1 MLDDCRNTASPR
13 AESCDWL
20 VLSDWSHWLD
30 RISRPFQALD
40 VARRVQVTWLA
51 ISSTPLAVNSVVLD
65 FQSSKIK
72 SHVYKVLLNSIYD
85 ASKDL
90 WPSICTWSTTWQ
102 RKKKQTEALGVNSA
116 TALFKRGARTD
127 PEILERG
134 VLACYIDTI
143 ILFAG
148 DLFYSLVTELWDHLY
163 ICVHKIELKK
173 TDSAENS
180 FNRVAVKKEK
190 KAPPPLKP
198 LALLLLYQIWI
209 QSTLP

>member
-30 RISRPFQALD
+30 RISRPFQALE

-102 RKKKQTEALGVNSA
+102 RKKKQTEALGVNGA
-116 TALFKRGARTD
+116 TALFKMGARTD

>member
-1 MLDDCRNTASPR
+1 MLDDCINTASPR

-30 RISRPFQALD
+30 RISRPFQALE
-40 VARRVQVTWLA
+40 VACRVQVTWLA
-51 ISSTPLAVNSVVLD
+51 ISSTPLAVNSVVPD

-72 SHVYKVLLNSIYD
+72 SHVYKVLLHSIYG

-102 RKKKQTEALGVNSA
+102 RKRNKLRPWAWTA
-116 TALFKRGARTD
+116 TALFKRGARAD
-127 PEILERG
+127 PQILERG

-148 DLFYSLVTELWDHLY
+148 DRTLRPSVHL
-163 ICVHKIELKK
+163 CPKNW
-173 TDSAENS
+173 A
-180 FNRVAVKKEK
+180 
-190 KAPPPLKP
+190 
-198 LALLLLYQIWI
+198 
-209 QSTLP
+209 

>member
-90 WPSICTWSTTWQ
+90 WPSICPWSTTWQ
-102 RKKKQTEALGVNSA
+102 RKKKQTEALGVNCYSP
-116 TALFKRGARTD
+116 FQEGCYGGSRNFRKRGTVQYRKWSRDRKWSPKWTASD
-127 PEILERG
+127 PQSRPQMIP
-134 VLACYIDTI
+134 
-143 ILFAG
+143 
-148 DLFYSLVTELWDHLY
+148 
-163 ICVHKIELKK
+163 
-173 TDSAENS
+173 
-180 FNRVAVKKEK
+180 KEK
-190 KAPPPLKP
+190 
-198 LALLLLYQIWI
+198 
-209 QSTLP
+209 

>member
-30 RISRPFQALD
+30 RISRPFQALE

-90 WPSICTWSTTWQ
+90 WPSICPWSTTWQ
-102 RKKKQTEALGVNSA
+102 RKKKQTEALGVNCYSP
-116 TALFKRGARTD
+116 FQEGCYGG

-143 ILFAG
+143 IFFAG
-148 DLFYSLVTELWDHLY
+148 DLFYSLVTELWEHLY
-163 ICVHKIELKK
+163 ICVQKIELKK

>member
-30 RISRPFQALD
+30 RISRPFQALE

-51 ISSTPLAVNSVVLD
+51 ISSTPLAVNSVVPD

-72 SHVYKVLLNSIYD
+72 SHVYKVLLNSIYG

-102 RKKKQTEALGVNSA
+102 RKKKQTEALGVNCYW
-116 TALFKRGARTD
+116 ALFKRGARTD

-163 ICVHKIELKK
+163 ICVQKIELKK
-173 TDSAENS
+173 TNSAENS
-180 FNRVAVKKEK
+180 FNTVSVKKKK

-209 QSTLP
+209 QSILA

>member
-143 ILFAG
+143 I
-148 DLFYSLVTELWDHLY
+148 YSLVTYFIRWWQNSETICTSVSTKLSLRRQIQPKIRVTELQLR
-163 ICVHKIELKK
+163 K
-173 TDSAENS
+173 
-180 FNRVAVKKEK
+180 RRR
-190 KAPPPLKP
+190 PLP
-198 LALLLLYQIWI
+198 RW
-209 QSTLP
+209 SH

>member
-30 RISRPFQALD
+30 RISRPFQALE

-127 PEILERG
+127 RNFRKRG
-134 VLACYIDTI
+134 TSMLHRYHYFIRWWQNSETI
-143 ILFAG
+143 CTSVSKKL
-148 DLFYSLVTELWDHLY
+148 SLRRQ
-163 ICVHKIELKK
+163 IQPKIRLTQFQLRK
-173 TDSAENS
+173 
-180 FNRVAVKKEK
+180 RRR
-190 KAPPPLKP
+190 PLP
-198 LALLLLYQIWI
+198 RW
-209 QSTLP
+209 SH

>member
-1 MLDDCRNTASPR
+1 MLDDCINTASPR

-30 RISRPFQALD
+30 RISRPFQALE
-40 VARRVQVTWLA
+40 VACRVQVTWLA
-51 ISSTPLAVNSVVLD
+51 ISSTPLAVNSVVPD

-72 SHVYKVLLNSIYD
+72 SHVYKVLLHSIYG

-90 WPSICTWSTTWQ
+90 WPSIWTWSTTWQ
-102 RKKKQTEALGVNSA
+102 RKKKQTEALGVNCYW
-116 TALFKRGARTD
+116 ALFKRGARTD

-148 DLFYSLVTELWDHLY
+148 DRTLRPSVHL
-163 ICVHKIELKK
+163 CPKNW
-173 TDSAENS
+173 A
-180 FNRVAVKKEK
+180 
-190 KAPPPLKP
+190 
-198 LALLLLYQIWI
+198 
-209 QSTLP
+209 

>member
-1 MLDDCRNTASPR
+1 MRVKIYGPLSAPEARHDREKRNKLRPWAWT
-13 AESCDWL
+13 
-20 VLSDWSHWLD
+20 VLQPFSRGVLG
-30 RISRPFQALD
+30 RI
-40 VARRVQVTWLA
+40 
-51 ISSTPLAVNSVVLD
+51 
-65 FQSSKIK
+65 
-72 SHVYKVLLNSIYD
+72 
-85 ASKDL
+85 
-90 WPSICTWSTTWQ
+90 
-102 RKKKQTEALGVNSA
+102 
-116 TALFKRGARTD
+116 
-127 PEILERG
+127 EILERG

-190 KAPPPLKP
+190 KSPPPLKP

>member
-30 RISRPFQALD
+30 RISRPFQALE
-40 VARRVQVTWLA
+40 VACRVQVTWLA
-51 ISSTPLAVNSVVLD
+51 ISSTPLAVNSVVPD

-72 SHVYKVLLNSIYD
+72 SHVYKVLLNSIYG

-90 WPSICTWSTTWQ
+90 WPSICTWSTTRQ
-102 RKKKQTEALGVNSA
+102 RKKKQTEALGVNCYSPFQEGCYGGS
-116 TALFKRGARTD
+116 TNFRKRGTSMLHRYHHFIRWWQNS
-127 PEILERG
+127 E
-134 VLACYIDTI
+134 TI
-143 ILFAG
+143 CT
-148 DLFYSLVTELWDHLY
+148 SVSK
-163 ICVHKIELKK
+163 KIELKK

-180 FNRVAVKKEK
+180 FNTVSVKKEK

-209 QSTLP
+209 QSTLA